1 MSSDSG
7 FAAAW
12 LGAELGLRRS
22 LELAHLAL
30 VAGGLSVGSV
40 IVDSSG
46 AILAE
51 GRNRAYDPPGGDD
64 PLQGSPVAHAE
75 MNALARIPT
84 ATDLSVV
91 TLWSSHRPC
100 TMCAAA
106 CAFTGVGAV
115 RFVAPDPSD
124 DDGGPDP
131 EGADDRW
138 LLTASLMFLSAV
150 SAYSGPA
157 APMISRARSREP
169 ETTELLDVI
178 NPAALRAAT
187 LPESLAPAWPQ
198 IVAAAQ
204 ERRGRRR

>member
-1 MSSDSG
+1 MSSDSE

-75 MNALARIPT
+75 MNALARIST

-91 TLWSSHRPC
+91 SLWSSHQPC
-100 TMCAAA
+100 AMCAAA
-106 CAFTGVGAV
+106 CAFTGVGTV

-138 LLTASLMFLSAV
+138 LITANLMFLSAV

-157 APMISRARSREP
+157 APMITWARSREP

-178 NPAALRAAT
+178 SPAALRAAT

-204 ERRGRRR
+204 QRRGRR

>member
-1 MSSDSG
+1 MSSDPD

-12 LGAELGLRRS
+12 LGAGPGLRRS

-30 VAGGLSVGSV
+30 VSGGLSVGSV
-40 IVDSSG
+40 ILDRDG

-64 PLQGSPVAHAE
+64 RLQGSPVAHAE
-75 MNALARIPT
+75 MNALAAIPT
-84 ATDLSVV
+84 AADLSVV
-91 TLWSSHRPC
+91 TLWSSHQPC
-100 TMCAAA
+100 AMCAAA
-106 CAFTGVGAV
+106 CAFTGVGTV
-115 RFVAPDPSD
+115 RFVAPDPSE

-131 EGADDRW
+131 DGTDDRW
-138 LLTASLMFLSAV
+138 LITANLMFLAAV
-150 SAYSGPA
+150 SGYSGPA
-157 APMISRARSREP
+157 APMITRARSREP

-178 NPAALRAAT
+178 SPAALRAAT

-204 ERRGRRR
+204 QRRRRH